1 VIVAA
6 SIVLE
11 AGIEE
16 LAGGLEVVEE
26 LPVGGFAAGELT
38 PLLIAFCC
46 AWKVVE
52 TIGHPFPVPF
62 KF

>member
-1 VIVAA
+1 VILAA
-6 SIVLE
+6 SIAPE
-11 AGIEE
+11 AGTEE
-16 LAGGLEVVEE
+16 LAGGLAATEE
-26 LPVGGFAAGELT
+26 LAAGGFAAGKPA

-52 TIGHPFPVPF
+52 TIGHPFPAPF